1 MLNKNVLV
9 DRIIAELKKQKE
21 EVERGLASARTS
33 AIEAPGAMQ
42 SHSDTTRSQMEH
54 LAENFERIILEKEVA
69 LREFNDLKKSV
80 DISKESI
87 DVGCVVEVVDEA
99 GMHSFYFIALS
110 AGGTQVML
118 DKTNPITV
126 LSSTAP
132 LAKALIGKKRG
143 DLATYNIGN
152 KTKSLTIVSVE

>member
-9 DRIIAELKKQKE
+9 DRIIAELKKQEE
-21 EVERGLASARTS
+21 EVRQGLASARTS

-80 DISKESI
+80 DISKENI

-99 GMHSFYFIALS
+99 ETHSFYFIALS
-110 AGGTQVML
+110 AGGTQVVL
-118 DKTNPITV
+118 DETNSITV

-143 DLATYNIGN
+143 DLATYSIGN